1 MNSVTPLWPCGE
13 NQSLALSLSVCLSLS
28 LSLSLS
34 RSLARS
40 LSFSLALI
48 TLFPAPL
55 SCGSKYKMCD
65 PLIEL
70 IDDIVLMYH
79 VGAHKQL
86 RKMST
91 LRENMQ
97 VSISSNVVFVVV
109 VAEGD
114 RLN

>member
-1 MNSVTPLWPCGE
+1 
-13 NQSLALSLSVCLSLS
+13 
-28 LSLSLS
+28 
-34 RSLARS
+34 
-40 LSFSLALI
+40 
-48 TLFPAPL
+48 
-55 SCGSKYKMCD
+55 MCD

-97 VSISSNVVFVVV
+97 VRGFVRIDVSCQGIGS
-109 VAEGD
+109 ERD
-114 RLN
+114 